1 MWQNMIFPGKG
12 SRETRLTTAPP
23 GALIAFSKKKQK
35 KKRQKKVEV
44 ICREVPLVFAQG
56 P

>member
-1 MWQNMIFPGKG
+1 
-12 SRETRLTTAPP
+12 LTTAPP
-23 GALIAFSKKKQK
+23 GALIAFSKKNT